1 MLNLIPNILTPM
13 QKLFKYITIL
23 TVNGTFALFKANAAT
38 YCIFISAMPSVC
50 NAIMVVCLLDKQ
62 LPLPSVPITTNVVN
76 SIPAEGEMYSLQQ
89 YKIHFVSDLWQVD
102 GFLMVLR
109 FPPPIKQTTVI

>member
-1 MLNLIPNILTPM
+1 M
-13 QKLFKYITIL
+13 
-23 TVNGTFALFKANAAT
+23 
-38 YCIFISAMPSVC
+38 SSVC
-50 NAIMVVCLLDKQ
+50 NDIMVVCFLDKQ